1 MRIALGCDHAGWEM
15 KEDLKPFLEGLG
27 HQIVDFGTDNQD
39 SVDYPDY
46 ALPVAKAVAKGDLER
61 GIVICGTGIGSSIAA
76 NKVSGIRAALC
87 HDTFTAEMSRS
98 HNDANILCLGGRVI
112 DMELARRIVEVWLNT
127 PFSGGR
133 HARRLK
139 KIEGIEKCGEIR

>member
-1 MRIALGCDHAGWEM
+1 MKIAVGCDHAGWEM

-27 HQIVDFGTDNQD
+27 HQLKDFGTDSQD

-46 ALPVAKAVAKGDLER
+46 ALPVAKAVAKGELER
-61 GIVICGTGIGSSIAA
+61 GIIICGTGIGSSIVA
-76 NKVSGIRAALC
+76 NKVSGIRAAVC
-87 HDTFTAEMSRS
+87 HDTYTAQMSRS
-98 HNDANILCLGGRVI
+98 HNDANILCLGDRVI
-112 DMELARRIVEVWLNT
+112 DKQLAHRIVEVWLNT

-139 KIEGIEKCGEIR
+139 KIEEIEKCGEIR